1 MIHVSATPVEPAN
14 WQNLLASSI
23 TDPEELLRR
32 LKLDPSLLAPARA
45 ASRDFALRV
54 PEPYLARMVPGDPHD
69 PLLRQVL
76 PTGEE
81 LQEQPGYVLDPLG
94 EQHANALPGVIH
106 KYHGRLLLIVSG
118 GCAVNCRYCF
128 RRHFPYEENNP
139 GTAQWQ
145 NALDYIRQDASIS
158 EVIFSGGDPLAVNDR
173 RLAWLTRAIA
183 EIPHVRRL
191 RVHSR
196 LPVVI
201 PQRVTPGLIDA
212 LCGTRLPVTMVL
224 HVNHGNEIDA
234 ELGRA
239 IQQMRRAGM
248 TLLNQAVL
256 LRGVNDRIE
265 QLIVLSEALGDQGVI
280 PYYLHVLDQVR
291 GAQHFH
297 VDDAQARDL
306 VGRMLTRLPGFLVPR
321 LVREVA
327 GEAAKVPLHVD
338 LVVERGSTDPFA

>member
-1 MIHVSATPVEPAN
+1 MIHVSSTPVEPAS

-23 TDPEELLRR
+23 TDPAELLRR
-32 LKLDPSLLAPARA
+32 LNLAQTLAPLANA
-45 ASRDFALRV
+45 ASREFALRV
-54 PEPYLARMVPGDPHD
+54 PEPYLNRMKPGDPND

-76 PTGEE
+76 PVGEE
-81 LQEQPGYVLDPLG
+81 LEDHPGYVLDPLG

-128 RRHFPYEENNP
+128 RRHFPYEQNNP

-145 NALDYIRQDASIS
+145 DAIDYIRQDASIS

-173 RLAWLTRAIA
+173 RLAWLTREIA
-183 EIPHVRRL
+183 AIPHVRRL

-201 PQRVTPGLIDA
+201 PQRVTDTLIEA

-224 HVNHGNEIDA
+224 HCNHANEIDQDLA
-234 ELGRA
+234 RA
-239 IQQMRRAGM
+239 IQQMRRSGM
-248 TLLNQAVL
+248 TLLNQTVL
-256 LRGVNDRIE
+256 LRGVNHQLE
-265 QLIVLSEALGDQGVI
+265 QLIDLSEALGDQGVI
-280 PYYLHVLDQVR
+280 PYYLHVLDRVR
-291 GAQHFH
+291 GAHHFH
-297 VDDAQARDL
+297 VDDADARQL

-327 GEAAKVPLHVD
+327 GEAAKVPIHVD
-338 LVVERGSTDPFA
+338 LVLE